1 VRPLDPRL
9 LRYAAAARGYV
20 ALTAGLGIATAAL
33 VVVQALLL
41 AQVIAGVAMD
51 GRTFADVRVPLTLL
65 VLVVCGRALLSWAQ
79 DRFGHRAAITVV
91 AQLRGLVVAR
101 ATALG
106 PKALEGDAGPAV
118 ATLATRGLDALDGYL
133 VRYLP
138 QLLLAAT
145 VTPAVL
151 VVVWWHD
158 LIAGLT
164 VLITLPLVPLF
175 MAMVGWATQAAADRR
190 LRTLQRL
197 GAQVLDLVSGLPT
210 LRALGRDTGQAVRVR
225 EVGDAYRKATMRT
238 LRSAFMSA
246 LVLES
251 LTTLSVALVAVGIGL
266 RLVYGELDLRTGL
279 AVLVMAPEV
288 YLPLR
293 MVGVHYHASVDGLAA
308 AAEAFALLET
318 EPPAPGTVPA
328 PDLRRSRIRLAGVCV
343 VHPGRDRATPSGLD
357 LEVTPGEVLALA
369 GPSGVGKSSA
379 VLVLLGLRRPEAGRV
394 LVEPLDEDATAAA
407 TAAGRTAH
415 DLADLDPASWFAQ
428 VAWVPQR
435 PLIVPGTL
443 ADNVRLAHPQATDE
457 DLRRVGGLTGLDD
470 VVAALPRGW
479 RTPIGQSGVG
489 LSAGQRQ
496 RLALARA
503 LLRPAPLVVLDEP
516 TAHLDPGTEQVVHAT
531 ITRLRE
537 AGHAV
542 VLVAHRPSLVALA
555 DRVVTVH
562 DGPVPAGAQA
572 PSDGAG
578 TTDAH
583 DVADAGS
590 GASDDLEGASR

>member
-1 VRPLDPRL
+1 MRPLDPRL

-20 ALTAGLGIATAAL
+20 ALTAGLGIVTAAL

-51 GRTFADVRVPLTLL
+51 GKTFTDVRLPLALL
-65 VLVVCGRALLSWAQ
+65 VLVVGGRAVLSWAQ
-79 DRFGHRAAITVV
+79 DRFGHRAATTVV
-91 AQLRGLVVAR
+91 AQLRGLVVER

-106 PKALEGDAGPAV
+106 PKALEADAGPAV

-225 EVGDAYRKATMRT
+225 EVGDSYRRATMRT

-266 RLVYGELDLRTGL
+266 RLVFGELDLRTGL

-308 AAEAFALLET
+308 AAEAFSLLET
-318 EPPAPGTVPA
+318 EPPAPGTRPA
-328 PDLRRSRIRLAGVCV
+328 PDLRRCRIRLAGVGV
-343 VHPGRDRATPSGLD
+343 VHAGRDRATPCDLD
-357 LEVTPGEVLALA
+357 LGVNPGEVVALA

-379 VLVLLGLRRPEAGRV
+379 VLVLLGLRRPETGRV
-394 LVEPLDEDATAAA
+394 LVEPLDDGDGDGPR
-407 TAAGRTAH
+407 AGSSGAGIPGPAGAGAH

-443 ADNVRLAHPQATDE
+443 ADNVRLAHPQATDD
-457 DLRRVGGLTGLDD
+457 DLRRVAELTGLDD
-470 VVAALPRGW
+470 LVGALPQGW
-479 RTPIGQSGVG
+479 RTSIGQSGVG

-531 ITRLRE
+531 IARLRE

-542 VLVAHRPSLVALA
+542 VLVAHRPALVALA
-555 DRVVTVH
+555 DRVVIVH
-562 DGPVPAGAQA
+562 DGPA
-572 PSDGAG
+572 PPGS
-578 TTDAH
+578 
-583 DVADAGS
+583 AGS
-590 GASDDLEGASR
+590 SAPADNDLAGASR

>member
-1 VRPLDPRL
+1 MRPLDPRL
-9 LRYAAAARGYV
+9 LQHARAARGYV
-20 ALTAGLGIATAAL
+20 VLTAGLGVATAGL

-41 AQVIAGVAMD
+41 AQVIAGVAME
-51 GRTFADVRVPLTLL
+51 GKTFTDVRNALL
-65 VLVVCGRALLSWAQ
+65 QLAAVVTGRALLSWAQ
-79 DRFGHRAAITVV
+79 DRYGHRAATAVV
-91 AQLRGLVVAR
+91 AELRGQVVQR
-101 ATALG
+101 ATELG
-106 PKALEGDAGPAV
+106 PAALEGDAGPAI
-118 ATLATRGLDALDGYL
+118 AMLATRGLDALDGYL

-151 VVVWWHD
+151 AVVWWHD

-164 VLITLPLVPLF
+164 ILITLPLVPMF
-175 MAMVGWATQAAADRR
+175 MAIVGWATQSAADRR

-210 LRALGRDTGQAVRVR
+210 LRALGREAGQAVRVR
-225 EVGDAYRKATMRT
+225 EVGDAYRKATMTT
-238 LRSAFMSA
+238 LRSAFLSA

-251 LTTLSVALVAVGIGL
+251 LTTLSVALVAVGVGL

-308 AAEAFALLET
+308 ASEAFALLERR
-318 EPPAPGTVPA
+318 PPEPGTVPA
-328 PDLRRSRIRLAGVCV
+328 PDLGSCRIRLAGVGV
-343 VHPGRDRATPSGLD
+343 VHTGRDRATPAGLD
-357 LEVTPGEVLALA
+357 LTVGPGEVVALA
-369 GPSGVGKSSA
+369 GPSGVGKSTA
-379 VLVLLGLRRPEAGRV
+379 VQVLLGLRRPDLGRV
-394 LVEPLDEDATAAA
+394 LVEPLVEPLDGAAA
-407 TAAGRTAH
+407 SGGTPAGDRVYE
-415 DLADLDPASWFAQ
+415 LSELDPASWFAQ
-428 VAWVPQR
+428 LSWIPQR

-443 ADNVRLAHPQATDE
+443 AENVRLARPDAADA
-457 DLRRVGGLTGLDD
+457 DLERVGELTGLTAM
-470 VVAALPRGW
+470 VAALPQGW
-479 RTPIGQSGVG
+479 ATVIGQSGVG

-503 LLRPAPLVVLDEP
+503 LLRPAPLIVLDEP

-531 ITRLRE
+531 ITRLRD

-542 VLVAHRPSLVALA
+542 VLVAHRPALVALA

-562 DGPVPAGAQA
+562 DGPAPVAGITSTGDATDP
-572 PSDGAG
+572 PSGQSTGELAE
-578 TTDAH
+578 A
-583 DVADAGS
+583 A
-590 GASDDLEGASR
+590 R